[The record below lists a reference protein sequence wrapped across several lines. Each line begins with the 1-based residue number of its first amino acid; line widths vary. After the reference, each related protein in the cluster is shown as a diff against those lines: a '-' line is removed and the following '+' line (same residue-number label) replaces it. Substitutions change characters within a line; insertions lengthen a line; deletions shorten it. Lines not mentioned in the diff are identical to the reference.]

1 MKKTATGLT
10 LAAALSLTAFAAA
23 PATALDSNGNY
34 KNCAEVYADGIY
46 NIGPDHPRYDEGL
59 DNDDDDVIGCEN
71 PDLNRY
77 PNLKNLAAATSSP
90 KPAARPQASLPS
102 HVTQP
107 DAIDNQYTYPD
118 CKDVFA
124 AGLANL
130 PKSSKYY
137 HADLDADLDGIG
149 CEVNGDDAWVPA
161 AIKAKY
167 APATAARAEES
178 AAAEAP
184 QVTVVPEGTP
194 KTGPEGVALAPF
206 ALGAVALAGVAGA
219 GVVARRRQ
227 A

>member
-23 PATALDSNGNY
+23 PAQADEPIFE
-34 KNCAEVYADGIY
+34 NCAEARAAGYGNFTREHATFPHLNDI
-46 NIGPDHPRYDEGL
+46 
-59 DNDDDDVIGCEN
+59 DNDGVVCEG
-71 PDLNRY
+71 
-77 PNLKNLAAATSSP
+77 PNSPYGPNGPAVAKPSP

-178 AAAEAP
+178 ASAEAP